1 MIMKS
6 IQWLALTVIKIII
19 AMGLLFFIGLIAVG
33 VIAGIASS
41 EQVPV
46 VKEDSYLRLS
56 FPAGINEAARPVF
69 DYDFNLNKKGLS
81 FYRVIESIE
90 AAAMDGKI
98 TAVMIDLD
106 HWLVSAEQ
114 TDEIIQAL
122 AKLKKSGKKI
132 YAYGNYLTNANY
144 RITLAADQV
153 VMPPSASAMV
163 NLTGYSRSFPYY
175 KELGDKL
182 GVKMQVIHVGD
193 YKAFG
198 ENYSKDKMSEQF
210 KSELV
215 KIYDKIS
222 GNFNKAVADKRDID
236 SIQFSTSLFN
246 GQFALLNAHEAS
258 EFKLIDTTEFYTDF
272 VKRISGKEA
281 EDVNYIDIDNYAS
294 MLTENFGQQDKIALL
309 IAEGDIVME
318 SMSDSPFNES
328 SVIAPAA
335 IIKHIRKIAADPAIK
350 AVVLRI
356 NSGGGSALASEIIH
370 NELVKLKNKKPLV
383 VSMGSVA
390 ASGGYYLSSPAS
402 RIFAEKSTITGSI
415 GVVGMLPNVHELTK
429 KIGINFERITKGK
442 YADLY
447 DLTKPVSPEEA
458 QLLQLSMQKT
468 YLEFKNRVIEGRK
481 LGDAELE
488 AIAQGKVWTGEQAQ
502 EIGLVDEIGGLK
514 QAIASAAE
522 LAKIDVYAVELFPKE
537 KTLMEALMKIE
548 LEDIAAK
555 SAWSDIPE
563 IKELTSVYAR
573 YKMLGKGAMML
584 CPYDVSV
591 K

>member
-1 MIMKS
+1 MKS

-19 AMGLLFFIGLIAVG
+19 AMGLVFFIGLIAFGVVVG
-33 VIAGIASS
+33 VASS
-41 EQVPV
+41 EQLPS

-56 FPAGINEAARPVF
+56 FPMGINEAARPVF

-81 FYRVIESIE
+81 FYRVLESIE
-90 AAAMDGKI
+90 AAAMDNKI

-114 TDEIIQAL
+114 TDEIIDAL
-122 AKLKKSGKKI
+122 AKLKKSGKKV

-144 RITLAADQV
+144 RITLSADQV

-222 GNFNKAVADKRDID
+222 GNFNKSVADKRDID
-236 SIQFSTSLFN
+236 PAMFNASLFN
-246 GQFALLNAHEAS
+246 GEYALLNAHEAS
-258 EFKLIDTTEFYTDF
+258 AHKLIDTTEFYTDF
-272 VKRISGKEA
+272 IKRISGKES
-281 EDVNYIDIDNYAS
+281 EDVNYIDIDKYAEMVTS
-294 MLTENFGQQDKIALL
+294 DFSQKDKIALL

-318 SMSDSPFNES
+318 SMSDSPFNEN
-328 SVIAPAA
+328 SVIAPQN

-350 AVVLRI
+350 SVVLRI

-370 NELVKLKNKKPLV
+370 NELVKLKNKKPLI

-390 ASGGYYLSSPAS
+390 ASGGYYLSSPAT

-429 KIGINFERITKGK
+429 KLGVNFERITKGK

-447 DLTKPVSPEEA
+447 DLTKPVNADEA

-488 AIAQGKVWTGEQAQ
+488 AIAQGKVWTGEQAL

-514 QAIASAAE
+514 QAIAFAAE
-522 LAKIDVYAVELFPKE
+522 SAKIDAYDIEIFPKE

-548 LEDIAAK
+548 LQDVAAR
-555 SAWSDIPE
+555 SPWSDIPE
-563 IKELTSVYAR
+563 IQELTSVYAR
-573 YKMLGKGAMML
+573 YKMLGKGALML
-584 CPYDVSV
+584 CPYDITVR
-591 K
+591 